1 MPLQNFASFLSMFY
15 INLILRNSKFD
26 GEQVRV

>member
-1 MPLQNFASFLSMFY
+1 MSLENFAAFFSMFY

-26 GEQVRV
+26 SKQVRI